1 MTLTTAATAT
11 LGRLQYT
18 TQITRVRAQLALL
31 PATNVLELGIAG
43 GVEVS
48 AAPGDEAEVELDG
61 GDGAAMVI
69 TGTVAGVRRGPRE
82 TVVMVVDGG
91 AALARLRQYQT
102 FEGLGASQVVSELA
116 DAAGVDTGSLLALG
130 QTAAFVAHPRRTGAE
145 QVAYLADLSG
155 AVAAIDGD
163 GRLAVSVWPIGL
175 PTVAMGADREFL
187 SIQTGAHAAP
197 PAFAAIGSGGAGV
210 ALAPDAWVP
219 STAALTTSDD
229 PGSELTWRSDPVL
242 RAQVD
247 VTLAQRGMDQRRAAA
262 TSTLR
267 AECWLQPARRPG
279 DVVQLQGSEG
289 QEGPWLLTQVVHQ
302 LSPHGAR
309 TALRGVGVGASA
321 GSLLD
326 TVGGLL

>member
-1 MTLTTAATAT
+1 MTLITAATAT

-18 TQITRVRAQLALL
+18 TQVTRARAQLALL
-31 PATNVLELGIAG
+31 PATNVLELAIAA

-48 AAPGDEAEVELDG
+48 ATPGDEAVIELDG
-61 GDGAAMVI
+61 GDGAATVI
-69 TGTVAGVRRGPRE
+69 SGTVSVVRRSPRE
-82 TVVMVVDGG
+82 TVVTVVDGG

-102 FEGLGASQVVSELA
+102 FEGLAASQVVAKLA

-130 QTAAFVAHPRRTGAE
+130 QTAAFVAQPRRTGAE
-145 QVAYLADLSG
+145 QIAYLADLSG

-163 GRLAVSVWPIGL
+163 GKLAVSLWPIGL
-175 PTVAMGADREFL
+175 PTVAMRADREFL
-187 SIQTGAHAAP
+187 SIRTSVLAPP
-197 PAFAAIGSGGAGV
+197 PAFAAVGSGGAGV

-229 PGSELTWRSDPVL
+229 PGAELTWRSDPVL

-262 TSTLR
+262 TSTLQ

-279 DVVQLQGSEG
+279 DVVQLQETDG
-289 QEGPWLLTQVVHQ
+289 QEGPWLLTQVLHE
-302 LSPHGAR
+302 LSCHGAR
-309 TALRGVGVGASA
+309 STLRAVGVGATA

-326 TVGGLL
+326 AVGGLL